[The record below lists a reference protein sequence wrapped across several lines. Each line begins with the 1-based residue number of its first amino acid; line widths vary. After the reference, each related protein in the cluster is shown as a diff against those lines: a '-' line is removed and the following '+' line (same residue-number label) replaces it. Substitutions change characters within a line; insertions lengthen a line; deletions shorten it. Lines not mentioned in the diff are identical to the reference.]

1 MNLNQYSEALSN
13 IYKAGVTA
21 HLVGAPGI
29 GKSDVN
35 RQTKDKLS
43 AEYGEEFG
51 YVEVLCTAIDAPDV
65 LGFLVPSKRDDGTA
79 IAHYTMSNIVAKV
92 EATGL
97 NRGIINLEEFAQADQ
112 LTQKALA
119 QLINEK
125 QVGEHKLPDGWFIV
139 MSSNRTKDKSGA
151 GKMLSHITNRI
162 ITLNIMSDVDSY
174 SEWYERE
181 GKHPLGAA
189 YAKARPGNLFSD
201 EVPSKDGPFATPR
214 SFTRAIDYLSLIAG
228 NDANGNVQMKLPSD
242 PVSQEVV
249 AGLIGDGA
257 AADLFSFLKV
267 ESILPSIEDVL
278 KDPEH
283 CKLPPESRLDGQYAL
298 MQLLLHYAES
308 DNIEQLFTCGKRLNL
323 ELQTSM
329 VRSLIKKSGGTLLN
343 SPSISKFISE
353 HRALIVGSL
362 E

>member
-1 MNLNQYSEALSN
+1 MNLSQYSEALSN
-13 IYKAGVTA
+13 IYKARVTA

-29 GKSDVN
+29 GKSEVN
-35 RQTKDKLS
+35 RQTVEKLS
-43 AEYGEEFG
+43 AEYGEQFG

-65 LGFLVPSKRDDGTA
+65 LGFLIPSKDDNGQA
-79 IAHYTMSNIVAKV
+79 ISSYTKSNIVTKV
-92 EATGL
+92 ENTGCA
-97 NRGIINLEEFAQADQ
+97 RGIINLEEFAQADQ

-125 QVGEHKLPDGWFIV
+125 QVGDHKLPDGWFIV

-162 ITLNIMSDVDSY
+162 ITLNIMSDVESY
-174 SEWYERE
+174 SNWYEAE

-201 EVPSKDGPFATPR
+201 EVPAKDGPFATPR

-228 NDANGNVQMKLPSD
+228 KDVNGNVVMKLPSD
-242 PVSQEVV
+242 STSQEVV
-249 AGLIGDGA
+249 AGLIGEGS

-267 ESILPSIEDVL
+267 ESILPNIDDVL
-278 KDPEH
+278 KDPAK
-283 CKLPPESRLDGQYAL
+283 CKIPPESRLDGQYAL

-308 DNIEQLFTCGKRLNL
+308 DNIDALFTCGQRLNL

>member
-1 MNLNQYSEALSN
+1 MKINEYSQALSN
-13 IYKAGVTA
+13 LYKAGVTA

-29 GKSDVN
+29 GKSAIN
-35 RQTKDKLS
+35 RQTVEKLS
-43 AEYGEEFG
+43 KEYGDKFG
-51 YVEVLCTAIDAPDV
+51 YVEILCTAIDAPDV
-65 LGFLVPSKRDDGTA
+65 LGFLVPSKNDEGEA
-79 IAHYTMSNIVAKV
+79 ISHYTKSNIVTKV
-92 EATGL
+92 QETGC

-139 MSSNRTKDKSGA
+139 MSSNRTQDRAGA

-162 ITLNIMSDVDSY
+162 ITLHITSDVDSY
-174 SEWYERE
+174 GEWYEAE
-181 GKHPLGAA
+181 GKHPMGMA
-189 YAKARPGNLFSD
+189 YARTRPGIIFTD
-201 EVPSKDGPFATPR
+201 EVPSKDGPFCTPR
-214 SFTRAIDYLSLIAG
+214 SFTRAIDYLALVAG
-228 NDANGNVQMKLPSD
+228 KNDKGHINMKLPSD

-249 AGLIGDGA
+249 SGLIGEGS

-267 ESILPSIEDVL
+267 ESILPTIDEIL

-283 CKLPPESRLDGQYAL
+283 AKLPPEERMDGQYAA
-298 MQLLLHYAES
+298 MQLILHYAES
-308 DNIEQLFTCGKRLNL
+308 SNIEDLFTYGRRLNL

-329 VRSLIKKSGGTLLN
+329 VRSLLRKSGGTLLN
-343 SPSISKFISE
+343 SPAISKFISE
-353 HRALIVGSL
+353 NRALVVGSL